1 MKTKKSNLKQ
11 KENRR
16 GFKRASFICAVVAFT
31 IFSCQKENELNSS
44 EEALVTDT
52 TLDFQ
57 QQREEEFVQNFV
69 NVFGV
74 FSRQEELLTE
84 IGAADEPLLLDHIL
98 DVLGKESGTSSK
110 MNRLALF
117 NEELTKE
124 TNGMERTDVL
134 FDLGASGEI
143 DIENMLFAFLP
154 VGDED
159 PYIAYDI
166 NGNRLGVQETETE
179 KSVLFFDRYGWHS
192 YLNEMDAINKA
203 YVSEGALDTEVY
215 AKVKAWQDMTEDQ
228 IEASLK
234 AEMGR
239 TAEKNTADILSIG
252 KVKAKKLRGGNRR
265 PEVYAVITG
274 VDDNQKAMAINV
286 PLKYI
291 KAENVYNFPVG
302 GINRKNGVT
311 LAKWSDFDIET
322 VNVIFFERNRKA
334 GFFRQVINFVKGL
347 LGILKKFELFQGT
360 IFNNA
365 EAFVAELDKV
375 VPTARKD
382 DLLDM
387 FRINSKAGKPK
398 TKGQPFPRKAVKLG
412 TKKNMEVTFLN
423 RKV

>member
-11 KENRR
+11 KENHW
-16 GFKRASFICAVVAFT
+16 GIKKAFFMCAVVAFT

-98 DVLGKESGTSSK
+98 DVLGKESGTTSK

-166 NGNRLGVQETETE
+166 NGNRLGVQEIETE

-228 IEASLK
+228 IEASVK
-234 AEMGR
+234 AEMDR
-239 TAEKNTADILSIG
+239 SAEKNTADILSIG
-252 KVKAKKLRGGNRR
+252 KVKAKKLKGGNRR

-291 KAENVYNFPVG
+291 KAENVYNLPVG
-302 GINRKNGVT
+302 VINRKNGVT

-347 LGILKKFELFQGT
+347 LGILKKFKLFQGT

-398 TKGQPFPRKAVKLG
+398 KKGEPFPRRAVKLG

-423 RKV
+423 RQV